1 MRPHHAGQDVPVPS
15 EFSFAPL
22 PVVLVTLLFDCVE
35 VLEDKIL
42 KLAAIKFVLGD
53 FVNDAHR
60 VFTHRVPNDVNAE
73 VEHIPNLPN
82 KQPLMGLHGHDPQ
95 QARTHHHDP

>member
-22 PVVLVTLLFDCVE
+22 PVGLVTLLFDCVE

-73 VEHIPNLPN
+73 VEHIPDLPN
-82 KQPLMGLHGHDPQ
+82 KPPLIGLHGHDPQ